1 MFLFLQFFDPKLS
14 EQIATTKITRSS
26 IDRYSIIVMAGI
38 AAEAIMYG
46 KADGGAGDEQAL
58 IGFLSNLN
66 GGSTSSAPV
75 WNDLTIRNQA
85 RWGALQSVLIL
96 REYKECYDALVETL
110 ERNGS
115 LGDCIYAI
123 ENAAREHN
131 KEPLRI
137 PLGYISE
144 EGKEE
149 VWTKRVSNEHGS
161 DAVQPAGVPQPVVE
175 KEFNRE
181 ESLETLRTY
190 KEALTQKIKD
200 IDGKLEGL

>member
-1 MFLFLQFFDPKLS
+1 MS
-14 EQIATTKITRSS
+14 
-26 IDRYSIIVMAGI
+26 GI

-96 REYKECYDALVETL
+96 REYKECYDALVVTL

-115 LGDCIYAI
+115 LGECIYAI
-123 ENAAREHN
+123 ENAARVHN
-131 KEPLRI
+131 KKPLRI
-137 PLGYISE
+137 PLGYIKE
-144 EGKEE
+144 EGPDE
-149 VWTKRVSNEHGS
+149 VWTKLIPNESGG
-161 DAVQPAGVPQPVVE
+161 DRTAIPEPVVE
-175 KEFNRE
+175 KEIFNRE
-181 ESLETLRTY
+181 ESLETLRLY
-190 KEALTQKIKD
+190 KEELTKKIKD
-200 IDGKLEGL
+200 IDGKLDGL